1 MYVLELIEDCG
12 FDGIE
17 VTSFLVSD
25 SKEKLIVMENLIK
38 KDLKYLRERREAIN
52 NYLDEKYKSLRLLCK
67 RTNEEIKELNLLI
80 EDLKNKCLYINK
92 HNIFDKLYYQEHGFI
107 KFEIKE
113 INYI

>member
-12 FDGIE
+12 FDGVS

-38 KDLKYLRERREAIN
+38 KDLKHLRERREAIN
-52 NYLDEKYKSLRLLCK
+52 NYLDEKYKNLRLLCK
-67 RTNEEIKELNLLI
+67 RTDKEIKELKFLI